1 MRRCLLLLALC
12 GLVSA
17 FYLPGVSPRTFKKG
31 ERVKVKVNKL
41 TSTMTMLPYDFY
53 SLPFPKERLFRTLWR
68 ARTLKRNRLSA
79 A

>member
-1 MRRCLLLLALC
+1 MRGLLLLLALC

-53 SLPFPKERLFRTLWR
+53 SLPFPKVRLVFASCRIRPLTQYL
-68 ARTLKRNRLSA
+68 A